1 VDVVAHAPGRWT
13 WRLRRGRPGTVSNDD
28 ENDVLRVGHVA
39 VTRHAARH
47 AGAVDDDALARMAAA
62 LADDEPIG

>member
-1 VDVVAHAPGRWT
+1 M
-13 WRLRRGRPGTVSNDD
+13 RRGRPGTVSSDD

-47 AGAVDDDALARMAAA
+47 AGAVDDDALARMATA
-62 LADDEPIG
+62 LADDEPVG